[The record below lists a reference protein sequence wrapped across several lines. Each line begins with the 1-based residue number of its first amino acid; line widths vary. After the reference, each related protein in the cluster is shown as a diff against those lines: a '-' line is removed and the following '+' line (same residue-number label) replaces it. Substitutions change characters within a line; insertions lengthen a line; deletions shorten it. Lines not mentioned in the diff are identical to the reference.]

1 VLSFAAA
8 AIGRPLTVVSCRET
22 SQKSLKDSPP
32 RRSSAAA
39 AAAAAFRYAT
49 SRDDDAAAI
58 EQKQRFLL
66 K

>member
-39 AAAAAFRYAT
+39 AAAAFRYAT